1 MGGGGG
7 GSGPEP
13 PGDSDRA
20 PPDVRRR
27 AATLPAPAIPPA
39 RDPGGMR
46 CRPRH
51 VRAARGVLSSPP
63 GTGGNAGA
71 AGSSPAAARPD
82 GTGDSS
88 RPLPIPAHPPRTRR
102 RPGLSHQDA
111 FIGARRPAPP
121 TGDTRSPRDARSPS
135 GTPAPPQR
143 HPLPLRDTR
152 SPGQPHG
159 GCDDPVGPG
168 VPHSTPPSPVPPHP
182 PAGEGPGALAGRG
195 RGRRGHPGVRVA
207 NASCIFWRQR
217 A

>member
-1 MGGGGG
+1 MPPASRE
-7 GSGPEP
+7 SGA
-13 PGDSDRA
+13 GRA
-20 PPDVRRR
+20 LLPAWHRRQRRGRRFESRRR
-27 AATLPAPAIPPA
+27 TARWHRGFFASPPYPSPPA
-39 RDPGGMR
+39 KDTPQA
-46 CRPRH
+46 RPR
-51 VRAARGVLSSPP
+51 
-63 GTGGNAGA
+63 
-71 AGSSPAAARPD
+71 
-82 GTGDSS
+82 
-88 RPLPIPAHPPRTRR
+88 
-102 RPGLSHQDA
+102 HQDA